1 MLNQIK
7 LSCTY
12 RCISE
17 ITLYKRIGLYNDK
30 MCSYTGSNRGP
41 SAHKTNALTN

>member
-12 RCISE
+12 RCIYE
-17 ITLYKRIGLYNDK
+17 ITLYKRIGLYNEK
-30 MCSYTGSNRGP
+30 VLVHGFEPWTFGS
-41 SAHKTNALTN
+41 

>member
-1 MLNQIK
+1 MLNQRK
-7 LSCTY
+7 CRY
-12 RCISE
+12 E
-17 ITLYKRIGLYNDK
+17 ITLYKLLFSLYNVK